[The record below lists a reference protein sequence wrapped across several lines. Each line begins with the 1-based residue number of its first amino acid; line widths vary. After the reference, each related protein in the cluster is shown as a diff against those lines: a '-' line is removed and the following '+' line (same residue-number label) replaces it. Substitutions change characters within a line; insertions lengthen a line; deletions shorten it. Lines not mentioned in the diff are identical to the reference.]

1 MKSAMAAGSIIV
13 TRAARP
19 PLSWEVRD
27 LLRHRDLLLLLV
39 RKDLRVKYKGTALG
53 FFWSL
58 LNPLLMMIVYAA
70 VYSILFR
77 FQVPRY
83 PIFLLAGL
91 LPWNAFLSAVNG
103 SALSIVLSG
112 NLVRRVRFPLELLPL
127 TTVLSSLVNLVLSLA
142 ILFIFA
148 GVYRQ
153 PLGAPLLT
161 LPLLLVL
168 QGLLSLG
175 IALML
180 SAITVYFRDLEYLV
194 GVALTVLFF
203 ATPIIYPLSALHG
216 HQNLV
221 FWLKLNPLTWLA
233 LSYQGV
239 WHDNRWP
246 EGWQLA
252 ALAALDVVWVAAG
265 WWVFRRLRRR
275 FAEEV

>member
-1 MKSAMAAGSIIV
+1 VAAPAMIV

-19 PLSWEVRD
+19 SLRWEVRD
-27 LLRHRDLLLLLV
+27 LLRHRDLLVLLV
-39 RKDLRVKYKGTALG
+39 RKDLKVKYKGTALG

-58 LNPLLMMIVYAA
+58 LNPLLMMIVYAV
-70 VYSILFR
+70 VYTVLFR
-77 FQVPRY
+77 FKVPRY

-91 LPWNAFLSAVNG
+91 LPWNAFLAAVNG

-127 TTVLSSLVNLVLSLA
+127 TTVLSSLVNLLLSLA
-142 ILFIFA
+142 ILFVFA
-148 GVYRQ
+148 AIYRQ
-153 PLGAPLLT
+153 PLGPPLLA
-161 LPLLLVL
+161 LPLLLIL
-168 QGLLSLG
+168 QSLLALG

-194 GVALTVLFF
+194 SVGLTVLFF
-203 ATPIIYPLSALHG
+203 ATPIIYPLSALKG
-216 HQNLV
+216 HKNLI
-221 FWLKLNPLTWLA
+221 FWLNLNPLTWLA
-233 LSYQGV
+233 TGYQGI

-246 EGWQLA
+246 EGWQLV
-252 ALAALDVVWVAAG
+252 ALAGLGIVWVAAG